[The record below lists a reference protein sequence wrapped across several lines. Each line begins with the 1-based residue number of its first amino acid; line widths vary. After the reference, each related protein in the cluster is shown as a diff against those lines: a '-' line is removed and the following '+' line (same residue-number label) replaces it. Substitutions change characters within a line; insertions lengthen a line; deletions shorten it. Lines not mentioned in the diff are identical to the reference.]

1 MAKKTAKKATAKKVK
16 GELVNDIVFI
26 MDASGS
32 MSGLEDSVIKLLND
46 QLAHLKTEFYRG
58 GQKSRV
64 SVITFDYAYN
74 INYVYKNVDIET
86 ARKVTRAD
94 YKPYGSTALF
104 DAVGKGI
111 NDFLGGASFNEPETS
126 FVVIAYTDGH
136 ENASQVYRSGH
147 QLATLIHQAQN
158 TRRFTVTFQVP
169 RGHKH
174 SIISLGVP
182 DDNVREF
189 EATERGVYEASQ
201 NTSAGLTRHF
211 SNRALGLTETR
222 NFYVETDLS
231 KLKTSDLKRNL
242 DDISSEYGIFVADWE
257 GQIRDFVEDKTQ
269 KPYQKGG
276 AYYQLIKKETVQGDK
291 DILIYDKLK
300 MALYGGDDARGL
312 VGLPVGA
319 DAKVTPGD
327 HANYEIFVQSTSV
340 NRKLMVGQ
348 KVAVKV
354 T

>member
-1 MAKKTAKKATAKKVK
+1 MAKKTAKKKLVTE
-16 GELVNDIVFI
+16 ELVNDIVFI

-32 MSGLEDSVIKLLND
+32 MSGLEESVIKLLND

-74 INYVYKNVDIET
+74 INYVYKGVDIET
-86 ARKVTRAD
+86 ARKVTHSD
-94 YKPYGSTALF
+94 YKPNGSTALF

-111 NDFLGGASFNEPETS
+111 NDFLGGSSFNEPNTS
-126 FVVIAYTDGH
+126 FVVVAYTDGH
-136 ENASQVYRSGH
+136 ENSSQKYSGH
-147 QLATLIHQAQN
+147 TLAALIHQAQK
-158 TRRFTVTFQVP
+158 TKRFTITFQVP
-169 RGHKH
+169 AGNKEG
-174 SIISLGVP
+174 IIRMGVP

-189 EATERGVYEASQ
+189 KNTKVGVQEASQ
-201 NTSAGLTRHF
+201 ATSKGLTRHF
-211 SNRALGLTETR
+211 SNRAMGFTETS

-231 KLKTSDLKRNL
+231 KLRPSDLKRNL
-242 DDISSEYGIFVADWE
+242 DDISGEYGIFVANRE
-257 GQIRDFVEDKTQ
+257 GQIRDFVEEKTQ
-269 KPYQKGG
+269 KSYGKGE
-276 AYYQLIKKETVQGDK
+276 AFYQLMKKETVQGSK

-312 VGLPVGA
+312 VGLPVGT

>member
-1 MAKKTAKKATAKKVK
+1 MAKKAAAKKATAKS

-32 MSGLEDSVIKLLND
+32 MSGLEDAVIKLLND

-58 GQKSRV
+58 GQNARV
-64 SVITFDYAYN
+64 SVITFDYPTN
-74 INYVYKNVDIET
+74 INYVYRNVDIAT
-86 ARKVTRAD
+86 ARKVTRSD
-94 YKPYGSTALF
+94 YRPDGSTALF

-111 NDFLGGASFNEPETS
+111 NDFLGGPSFNDENTA

-136 ENASQVYRSGH
+136 ENSSRTYSGPG
-147 QLATLIHQAQN
+147 LSTLIHKAQN
-158 TRRFTVTFQVP
+158 TGRFTVTFQVP
-169 RGHKH
+169 AGNKH
-174 SIISLGVP
+174 SIIRMGVP

-189 EATERGVYEASQ
+189 EASQRGIQEASL
-201 NTSAGLTRHF
+201 NTSAGLSRHY
-211 SNRALGLTETR
+211 SNRAMGLTKTS

-231 KLKTSDLKRNL
+231 NLKASALKRNL
-242 DDISSEYGIFVADWE
+242 DDISSEYGIFVANRE
-257 GQIRDFVEDKTQ
+257 GQIRDFVEEKTQ
-269 KPYQKGG
+269 KPYAKGDSF
-276 AYYQLIKKETVQGDK
+276 YQLMKKETVQGDK

-300 MALYGGDDARGL
+300 MALYGGDEARGL
-312 VGLPVGA
+312 VGLPLGA